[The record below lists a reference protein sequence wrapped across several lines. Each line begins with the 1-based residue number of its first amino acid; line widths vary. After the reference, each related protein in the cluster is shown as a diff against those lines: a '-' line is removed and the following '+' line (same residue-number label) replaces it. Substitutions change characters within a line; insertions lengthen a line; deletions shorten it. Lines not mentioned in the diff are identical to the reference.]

1 MTHEESEDNE
11 VQENDERIDNEI
23 DRIYKHPLKNR
34 KLKIFNEHGT
44 LN

>member
-1 MTHEESEDNE
+1 MTYEESEDNE

-23 DRIYKHPLKNR
+23 DIKKSETED
-34 KLKIFNEHGT
+34 FTEHGT